1 MYFIYHP
8 LNFNLVIKGCKIF
21 IPPVCLNLETYL
33 YMAILPSFPEVPDV
47 GQFLGRKARA
57 QELHYC
63 LDPVGVLY
71 LHIVMLGSGLQAD
84 WTVR

>member
-57 QELHYC
+57 QELHDS
-63 LDPVGVLY
+63 LDPVGVLD
-71 LHIVMLGSGLQAD
+71 LHIALLGSGLHPVS
-84 WTVR
+84 TVW